1 MENKPLLSICIPT
14 YNRAQYLKECL
25 NIITSQF
32 NDEDVYRSVEI
43 VISDNASPD
52 DTRELVAEYQKKFNN
67 IRYFRNDENLLF
79 DRNVDRAITEAKGE
93 FCWTLSD
100 DDHMRDGSLK
110 FLLLILRKNP
120 NVSFFCIDQKSLPD
134 GRDMKHCRDGNEFLE
149 RFGLMGG
156 LVSQNIFNKKFLPND
171 RRKYYDNYWIHF
183 SLAKEISAKRP
194 VILIKNIFEPQD
206 YRVCEWAKDGYN
218 LTTFIALK
226 KIIHNLP
233 GYGYEPDVIN
243 KLLKDFARSLPYVVA
258 SAKIYGLKIRF
269 NRLKMLAWQ
278 FYEYPFW
285 LFLSL
290 AVFFTP
296 AAVFKILKK
305 IKQSL

>member
-206 YRVCEWAKDGYN
+206 YR
-218 LTTFIALK
+218 
-226 KIIHNLP
+226 
-233 GYGYEPDVIN
+233 
-243 KLLKDFARSLPYVVA
+243 
-258 SAKIYGLKIRF
+258 
-269 NRLKMLAWQ
+269 
-278 FYEYPFW
+278 
-285 LFLSL
+285 
-290 AVFFTP
+290 
-296 AAVFKILKK
+296 
-305 IKQSL
+305 